1 MSGKVIAIK
10 QSVVEVEFEHRP
22 PDIHEILELAT
33 DPQVVLEVYASA
45 SATSFYCIALRTST
59 KLIRG
64 AQVKKTGRVMT
75 IPVGKAVLGRVIDV
89 FGQPQDGKP
98 LKSEHQAP
106 LFSPMLGFS
115 DSVMVPH
122 EVIETGI
129 KAIDFF
135 TPILRGGK
143 VGLFGGAGLGKTVL
157 LTEFIN
163 NIVIRHK
170 DDKHQAYSVFAAVGE
185 RTREAEELVSNLA
198 ESGVIEST
206 SIVMGQMG
214 ENPSVRFRTAMAG
227 ATIAQYFRDELKSDV
242 LFFMDNMYRFSQ
254 AGYELS
260 TLMNE
265 IPSEDGYQPTLPSEI
280 AALQESLVSTDK
292 GTITSIETVYLPSDD
307 LTDLAVRSQFP
318 YLDTLIVLSRDVY
331 QQGRLPA
338 IDLLASTSSA
348 LSPDLVSKEHYET
361 FIEAKKLLEQS
372 VSIDRLVSL
381 VGIAELSPENQT
393 VYRRASLLKNYM
405 TQSFLVV
412 EAQTGRK
419 GAFVPLK
426 QTVTDVAAILA
437 GKLDQTDP
445 ETLLMG
451 GALDVKSK

>member
-1 MSGKVIAIK
+1 MSGTVVAIK
-10 QSVVEVEFEHRP
+10 QYVVEVKFSERP
-22 PDIHEILELAT
+22 PRIHEILELED
-33 DPQVVLEVYASA
+33 DPQVCLEVYSSA
-45 SATSFYCIALRTST
+45 SEDSFYCIALRTST
-59 KLIRG
+59 KLVRG
-64 AQVKKTGRVMT
+64 AVVKKTGQGMMM
-75 IPVGKAVLGRVIDV
+75 PVGKEVLGRVLDV
-89 FGQPQDGKP
+89 FGQPLDGKE
-98 LKSEHQAP
+98 LVAKQTAP
-106 LFSPMLGFS
+106 LFSPQLTLT
-115 DSVMVPH
+115 DKVVVPH
-122 EVIETGI
+122 EVVETGI

-170 DDKHQAYSVFAAVGE
+170 SEQNQAYSVFAAVGE

-198 ESGVIEST
+198 ESGVIDST

-227 ATIAQYFRDELKSDV
+227 ATIAQYFRDEMKSDV
-242 LFFMDNMYRFSQ
+242 LFFMDNVYRFSQ

-280 AALQESLVSTDK
+280 ASLQERLVSTEK

-318 YLDTLIVLSRDVY
+318 FLDTLIVLSRDVY

-348 LSPDLVSKEHYET
+348 VSPDLVGAEHYEIY
-361 FIEAKKLLEQS
+361 IEAKKLLEQS

-381 VGIAELSPENQT
+381 VGISELSPENQT
-393 VYRRASLLKNYM
+393 VYKRASLLKNYM

-412 EAQTGRK
+412 EAQTGKK

-426 QTVTDVAAILA
+426 QTVADVKKIMN
-437 GKLDQTDP
+437 GELDQV
-445 ETLLMG
+445 EAEAVLMI
-451 GALDVKSK
+451 GALEVKSK